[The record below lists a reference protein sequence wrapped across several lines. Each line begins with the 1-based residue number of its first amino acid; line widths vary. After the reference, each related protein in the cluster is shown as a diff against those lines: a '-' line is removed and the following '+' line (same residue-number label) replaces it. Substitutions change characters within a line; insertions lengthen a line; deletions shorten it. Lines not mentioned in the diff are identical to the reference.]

1 MSISLVY
8 DGTTVSLDGERSP
21 DSPIDINP
29 ITVSGVRR
37 TYLGAAVAWSR
48 YRKYS
53 VAMTWTNIP
62 DSVLG
67 SLTGLSDSTD
77 TVYGTGFD
85 TNIFSSTNVNFK
97 VDAQSW
103 TIKESGLNA
112 YTATLKLEQL

>member
-8 DGTTVSLDGERSP
+8 DGTTITLDSERVP
-21 DSPIDINP
+21 DSPIGINP
-29 ITVSGVRR
+29 ITVSGIRR
-37 TYLGAAVAWSR
+37 TFLGVAKAWSR

-53 VAMTWTNIP
+53 VDFTWTNIP

-85 TNIFSSTNVNFK
+85 ANIFTTQYVNFK
-97 VDAQSW
+97 VDKQSW

>member
-8 DGTTVSLDGERSP
+8 DGTTITLDSERVP
-21 DSPIDINP
+21 DSPIGINP
-29 ITVSGVRR
+29 ITVSGIRR
-37 TYLGAAVAWSR
+37 TFLGVAKAWSR

-53 VAMTWTNIP
+53 VDFTWTNIP

-67 SLTGLSDSTD
+67 SLEGMSDTTE

-97 VDAQSW
+97 VDKQSW
-103 TIKESGLNA
+103 SVKESGVNA
-112 YTATLKLEQL
+112 YTVTLTLEQL

>member
-1 MSISLVY
+1 MSITLVY
-8 DGTTVSLDGERSP
+8 DGTTVNLDTERSP
-21 DSPIDINP
+21 DSPLDIKP

-37 TYLGAAVAWSR
+37 TYLGAAVAWKR

-53 VAMTWTNIP
+53 VGMTWTDIP

-85 TNIFSSTNVNFK
+85 TNLFTTQYVNFK
-97 VDAQSW
+97 VDKQSW